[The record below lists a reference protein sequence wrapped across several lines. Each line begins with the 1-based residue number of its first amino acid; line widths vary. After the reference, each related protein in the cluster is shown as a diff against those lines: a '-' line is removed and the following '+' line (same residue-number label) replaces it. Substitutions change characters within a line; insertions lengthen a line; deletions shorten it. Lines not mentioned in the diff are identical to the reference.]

1 MQTVEV
7 KGLDRVVNTLEQM
20 PDVIRQ
26 ARTEAL
32 EAEGNKLLGIVQA
45 GIGGTGRVAGVQE
58 VYMGSGRGY
67 VAVRAKAKTK
77 LDGYAAGYVTN
88 ALEHGHRMAGGHDRV
103 QGKYMYANTQPE
115 AVAAA
120 GRVLAVIEREIK
132 KHMEGEST

>member
-1 MQTVEV
+1 MQSVAI
-7 KGLDRVVNTLEQM
+7 KGLDRVTRMLEKL
-20 PDVIRQ
+20 PDSIKQ

-32 EAEGNKLLGIVQA
+32 ETEGVKLLGIVRA

-67 VAVRAKAKTK
+67 VAVRAKAKTR

-88 ALEHGHRMAGGHDRV
+88 SLENGHRMAGGHGRV
-103 QGKYMYANTQPE
+103 SGKYMYANTQPE

-120 GRVLAVIEREIK
+120 GRVLAVVEREVK
-132 KHMEGEST
+132 KHLEGNQA